1 MDERDKQMY
10 LSTVGDGSMV
20 KIEFPD
26 GSEETTTLY
35 KLYSEFYVLED
46 RDWQVVESELRSLCA
61 ERDEACPPV
70 PSDCLEIN
78 TGLSPCL
85 AKTILFSSVACPR
98 SGDHCRCDSSE
109 CLVIE
114 KTKAALSFISD
125 DLKKAQEGILS
136 DRGVPAVMS
145 LVVAGD
151 TFAEHGPGLA
161 DPKALANGFAL
172 EVVRS
177 LLGMN
182 NSVSTRFLGFLNQE
196 RGNDDASDVLSK
208 LGRLEESLATSG
220 LEACC
225 ESLREIRSW
234 TNKWAQ
240 RCKGHQKSH
249 DQIDS
254 PVDRELSEVAKEI
267 DEVLESIGD
276 DPTGKTFVEHLK
288 KCQVSPYLNGLVRTV
303 VRHAGARYSFSSA
316 ATLPF
321 LCIHLV
327 PGISETE
334 KARHR
339 VCKLC
344 EKPFIS
350 NKDNVSCCDRECPD
364 AVYFAKKT
372 SCYEYRSQTTRGR
385 ATWLVREHARNREK
399 LKRRIVTCERR
410 CMDTDAKRLYD
421 ESKHAML
428 LITRGYLEELYSHYK
443 WMRDQAGT
451 DATVPDRA
459 FRLWFND
466 IPGVSKKDVGEYK
479 RVGAFYLPEIARSD
493 TGSAGEDQWSVREHA
508 IAFPKETGILTDSN
522 LENKAGVIEEFAAF
536 YEAEGKEIARRII
549 GENYG
554 EIPNVYTR
562 EYRSEPWSVR
572 EFRRQAGD
580 EAL

>member
-1 MDERDKQMY
+1 MAERDKQMY
-10 LSTVGDGSMV
+10 LSTFGDGSMV

-61 ERDEACPPV
+61 KRDGAYLSV
-70 PSDCLEIN
+70 LSDCLEIN

-98 SGDHCRCDSSE
+98 SGDHCLCDPSE

-114 KTKAALSFISD
+114 KTRAALSFIFD

-145 LVVAGD
+145 LVISGD

-177 LLGMN
+177 LLGKK
-182 NSVSTRFLGFLNQE
+182 NSVSYRFLGFLDQKH
-196 RGNDDASDVLSK
+196 GIVDANNVRLK

-220 LEACC
+220 LETCC
-225 ESLREIRSW
+225 EDLKDIASW
-234 TNKWAQ
+234 AKKWAD
-240 RCKGHQKSH
+240 HQIPQ
-249 DQIDS
+249 DQIAS
-254 PVDRELSEVAKEI
+254 PDDRELKEPAGEI
-267 DEVLESIGD
+267 YEVLDSIGD
-276 DPTGKTFVEHLK
+276 DPTGEYFIEFLK
-288 KCQVSPYLNGLVRTV
+288 DHQISSYLNELVRAV

-364 AVYFAKKT
+364 AVVFAEKT

-410 CMDTDAKRLYD
+410 CMDADAKRLYD

-443 WMRDQAGT
+443 WMRDQTGT

-493 TGSAGEDQWSVREHA
+493 TGSAGEDQWSVIKHA
-508 IAFPKETGILTDSN
+508 IAFPEETGILTDSN
-522 LENKAGVIEEFAAF
+522 LENKAGVLEEFAAF
-536 YEAEGKEIARRII
+536 YEAEGKKIARQII
-549 GENYG
+549 GASG
-554 EIPNVYTR
+554 GKIPNVYTR
-562 EYRSEPWSVR
+562 EYRSEPWSVC